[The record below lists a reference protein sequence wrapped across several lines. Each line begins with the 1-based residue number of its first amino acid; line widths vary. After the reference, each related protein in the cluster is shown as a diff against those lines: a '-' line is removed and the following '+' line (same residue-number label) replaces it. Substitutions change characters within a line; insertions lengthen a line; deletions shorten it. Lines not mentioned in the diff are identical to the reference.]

1 MKVLYVLVLLEACYF
16 AQGMILSAPPVNV
29 PPKSPEQVVI
39 LKSGSLPVQSLPASY
54 VCSLPHFAVVN
65 DKLNGQHIDPIPS
78 VIDGEGWVNPHSMS
92 ELWVPMKMA
101 SAPRA
106 ALALGALVKDGQ
118 LRCVFPAVD
127 SFVAQSPSKV
137 VDDQPGLTWRNWGLS
152 SVPLASTWL
161 DHDYIPLTELKM
173 SAFNLPSGVD
183 GTPEAWHSTRES
195 VDVSAAINTLVEF
208 IADPP
213 VHFPTRGF
221 ALLSVPIAG
230 ADIPLPQ
237 RSSMTRVYLSDYPKP
252 RKLVELRG
260 EASGAGFLEFTTLS
274 VASGADSPYLPGV
287 YKPLFT
293 DPNPALPSDGRPRD
307 EV

>member
-1 MKVLYVLVLLEACYF
+1 MKVLVLLEACYF

-29 PPKSPEQVVI
+29 PPQSPEQVVV
-39 LKSGSLPVQSLPASY
+39 LKGGSLPVQSLPASY
-54 VCSLPHFAVVN
+54 VCSLPHFAIVN
-65 DKLNGQHIDPIPS
+65 DKLNGQTLDPIPS
-78 VIDGEGWVNPHSMS
+78 AIYGDGWVNPHSMS
-92 ELWVPMKMA
+92 EMWVPMKMA

-127 SFVAQSPSKV
+127 SFVASLPGRV
-137 VDDQPGLTWRNWGLS
+137 VGDQQPRLAWRNWGLS

-183 GTPEAWHSTRES
+183 GTPEAWHSIRES

-213 VHFPTRGF
+213 VHFPTQGF

-230 ADIPLPQ
+230 ADLPLPE
-237 RSSMTRVYLSDYPKP
+237 SNKMTRVYLSDYPEP

-274 VASGADSPYLPGV
+274 VSSGADSPYLPDV
-287 YKPLFT
+287 YKPLFA
-293 DPNPALPSDGRPRD
+293 DSNLALPSGGRPRD